1 MRDNFFSRQFIIA
14 FLICSMMCLSACR
27 SDIIKPSENFSKS
40 TTTAKTLSTTSD
52 ISLSETFAAED
63 TAPVSSP
70 ITYTVQ
76 CTITDHSAQIP
87 ESLQYSSDVF
97 PTIDYHISF
106 IRDGILYFYTRFTQN
121 GIPQSFLYP
130 FSADGEVIEPIPVP
144 KINEKTAKL
153 AYLLSDNRF
162 FLLFVQNGNTTI
174 YLTEQNGTILAQHTV
189 TLSLSLD
196 ASAIVSEEDDGSIT
210 ILLDSDGSE
219 IALYCYSPETQEITL
234 ERTYIQSNNQ
244 SENIRAETAYYL
256 GNRKYVN
263 VNQLKEKKILDMNRG
278 TLQDYELRLPADMQS
293 MDAYMGADGNF
304 YISDYEGIYLYTGSN
319 SAPSKVLDWAKCNSK
334 HSENNCIWIA
344 DENTFYL
351 LKTETT
357 NGQTRYA
364 LRSVKTERVPQ
375 DDFRGVIE
383 LTCFGSV
390 SEWLSDAI
398 FTFNQENEDYRI
410 EINVVNVIERDH
422 EDINRDL
429 EERMLGNS
437 HPDLLIWLPTT
448 YRPLSQYY
456 EKGVFV
462 DLMPYFG
469 EDLLT
474 CAAEALTYKGALYS
488 LPTAMRLDTFVC
500 ADTVTDTYLTWE
512 KFYEIIDSIALPDSL
527 LSTEEKVAKYIYNN
541 GIMDFCDF
549 DTDTAYYDTDTFRDM
564 ILYTERIAD
573 LINEDAGR
581 LAAASDGSL
590 GYTRAWL
597 PSYLAEGKIKLLNV
611 PIRDLNDILA
621 PRIVYGGDDFT
632 WCGYPSSDGGGA
644 QVALEQSTFSVF
656 ADSDV
661 RDGCIE
667 FLAFLLSVGQQ
678 SKPSL
683 QYLPVTESGLRALFA
698 QQRWWYYEKSNYDKF
713 SDPNAELVES
723 PFFQFSGVSYICTD
737 AHGATAEYM
746 ENYGSTDNIEYE
758 EEWMRPAAVDYVAV
772 ELTDADAEAFID
784 FLNSC
789 HMKANVDATVRE
801 IIEEELSFWRGSVR
815 TLEETSKIIQSRVW
829 IYLNE

>member
-1 MRDNFFSRQFIIA
+1 MKHTRCIRRLIA
-14 FLICSMMCLSACR
+14 LLCACAAMLLSACHT
-27 SDIIKPSENFSKS
+27 DAVPQN
-40 TTTAKTLSTTSD
+40 TAAVQTETAAGTDTLQTS
-52 ISLSETFAAED
+52 AAED
-63 TAPVSSP
+63 TEPVSSP
-70 ITYTVQ
+70 IKYTLQ
-76 CTITDHSAQIP
+76 YTTIDYSAQIP
-87 ESLQYSSDVF
+87 NSLQYKPGLYSSI
-97 PTIDYHISF
+97 TYSNSYINN
-106 IRDGILYFYTRFTQN
+106 GIQYLYTRFTEN
-121 GIPQSFLYP
+121 GIPQSYLYP
-130 FSADGEVIEPIPVP
+130 FSPDQEVSEPIPVP
-144 KINEKTAKL
+144 LINGKTAKL
-153 AYLLSDNRF
+153 AYLLSDGRF
-162 FLLFVQNGNTTI
+162 ILCVRDNFMYI
-174 YLTEQNGTILAQHTV
+174 YLTEADGTILAQYQISQV
-189 TLSLSLD
+189 TNTD
-196 ASAIVSEEDDGSIT
+196 ARFIVSEEEDGSVT
-210 ILLDSDGSE
+210 ILFDTNNRN
-219 IALYCYSPETQEITL
+219 ICLYYYNPETNIISQE
-234 ERTYIQSNNQ
+234 RVYIS
-244 SENIRAETAYYL
+244 ADTAFGLQVDKTHYL
-256 GNRKYVN
+256 GNRKYISVN
-263 VNQLKEKKILDMNRG
+263 HRQEKKILDMNRG
-278 TLQDYELRLPADMQS
+278 TLQDYELRLPADQKHMNPTI
-293 MDAYMGADGNF
+293 GADGNI
-304 YISDYEGIYLYTGSN
+304 YLSDYEGIYLYTDSN
-319 SAPSKVLDWAKCNSK
+319 SAPSKVLDWSECNSK
-334 HSENNCIWIA
+334 SSENNCIWIA
-344 DENTFYL
+344 DETTFYL

-500 ADTVTDTYLTWE
+500 ADSVTDTYLTWE
-512 KFYEIIDSIALPDSL
+512 KFYEIVDSIALPDSL

>member
-1 MRDNFFSRQFIIA
+1 MKKT
-14 FLICSMMCLSACR
+14 LICFFTVLGILLTACSAE
-27 SDIIKPSENFSKS
+27 SSASPE
-40 TTTAKTLSTTSD
+40 TTAAASPAAADTVSHSTYTTEAE
-52 ISLSETFAAED
+52 ETED

-70 ITYTVQ
+70 IQYTVK
-76 CTITDHSAQIP
+76 CKLTDHSAQIP

-97 PTIDYHISF
+97 PSIDYHISF
-106 IRDGILYFYTRFTQN
+106 IQDGILYLYTRFTQN
-121 GIPQSFLYP
+121 GISQSFLYP
-130 FSADGEVIEPIPVP
+130 FSADEQVMEPIPVP

-162 FLLFVQNGNTTI
+162 FLLLVQNGSTTI
-174 YLTEQNGTILAQHTV
+174 YLTEQDGTILAQHNV
-189 TLSLSLD
+189 KMSLSLG
-196 ASAIVSEEDDGSIT
+196 ASAIVSEEEDGSIT

-234 ERTYIQSNNQ
+234 ERTYIQSDNQ
-244 SENIRAETAYYL
+244 FENIRASTAYYL

-263 VNQLKEKKILDMNRG
+263 VNHLHEKKILDMNRG
-278 TLQDYELRLPADMQS
+278 TLQDFELRLPEDQKHMNPTI
-293 MDAYMGADGNF
+293 GADGNF
-304 YISDYEGIYLYTGSN
+304 YLSDYEGIYLYTDSN
-319 SAPSKVLDWAKCNSK
+319 SAPSKVLDWSECNSK
-334 HSENNCIWIA
+334 SSGNHCIWIA
-344 DENTFYL
+344 DETTFYL
-351 LKTETT
+351 LTTQTT
-357 NGQTRYA
+357 NGQTRYV

-398 FTFNQENEDYRI
+398 FTFNQENENYRVD
-410 EINVVNVIERDH
+410 INVVNVLDRDH

-429 EERMLGNS
+429 EARMLGNS
-437 HPDLLIWLPTT
+437 HPDLLIWLPNAS
-448 YRPLSQYY
+448 RPLSQYY

-488 LPTAMRLDTFVC
+488 LPTAMKLNTFVC
-500 ADTVTDTYLTWE
+500 ADTITDTYLTWE
-512 KFYEIIDSIALPDSL
+512 KFYEIIDSTALPDSL
-527 LSTEEKVAKYIYNN
+527 LSTEGDVVQYIYNN

-564 ILYTERIAD
+564 ILYTDRIAD
-573 LINEDAGR
+573 LINVDVGR
-581 LAAASDGSL
+581 LAIAADRSL

-611 PIRDLNDILA
+611 PVWDLNDILA
-621 PRIVYGGDDFT
+621 PRIVYGDSDFT
-632 WCGYPSSDGGGA
+632 WCGYPSTDGGGA
-644 QVALEQSTFSVF
+644 QIALEQSTFSVF

-667 FLAFLLSVGQQ
+667 FLAFLLSVEQQ

-683 QYLPVTESGLRALFA
+683 QYLPVTESGLRALLA
-698 QQRWWYYEKSNYDKF
+698 QQRWWYYDKTNYDKF

-723 PFFQFSGVSYICTD
+723 PLIQFSGISYICTD
-737 AHGATAEYM
+737 AHGATAEYTK
-746 ENYGSTDNIEYE
+746 NYGSTDDIEYE
-758 EEWMRPAAVDYVAV
+758 EEWMRPASVDYVAV
-772 ELTDADAEAFID
+772 ELTDEDAEAFIN

-789 HMKANVDATVRE
+789 HMKANVDATVKE